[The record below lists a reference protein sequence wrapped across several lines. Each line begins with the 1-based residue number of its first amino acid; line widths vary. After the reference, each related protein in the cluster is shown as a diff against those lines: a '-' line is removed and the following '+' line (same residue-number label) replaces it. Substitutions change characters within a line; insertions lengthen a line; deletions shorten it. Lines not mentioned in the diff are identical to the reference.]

1 MDLKKFGIK
10 LYLNNN
16 TSYHSRDFI
25 PVFHNWIQNKAVPDH
40 LLIDIA
46 DYSHIP
52 DGPGILLVA
61 HEGHFSLDQADR
73 KPGILYMRKTEISG
87 SFKDRFNKVLSTT
100 ILAARMLS
108 QDKNIKAVDFFP
120 NSFRFISNDRRIADN
135 VDANQKLYTETVN
148 KLSKENFPGS
158 QLEFNN
164 YAQGEARLAFDVNF
178 RDNTNILE
186 YRDTEEEENE

>member
-164 YAQGEARLAFDVNF
+164 YAQGEERLAFDVYF